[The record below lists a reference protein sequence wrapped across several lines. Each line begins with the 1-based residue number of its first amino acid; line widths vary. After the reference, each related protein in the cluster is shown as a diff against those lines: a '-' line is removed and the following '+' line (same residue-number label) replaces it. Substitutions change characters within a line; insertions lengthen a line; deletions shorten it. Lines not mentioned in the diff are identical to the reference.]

1 MEYLS
6 VNQTAKKLSV
16 SKETVYNMLRDGRLG
31 GRYSRGVGKNKGSWL
46 VSLESIK
53 LFLENT
59 TIKSIYEVKKENS
72 QRTLF

>member
-16 SKETVYNMLRDGRLG
+16 SKETVYNMLHDGRLG